1 MTKADIINEIVAQ
14 SGISKREVGIV
25 VESFMQII
33 KNSLV
38 EKGENVYLR
47 GFGTFAIK
55 HRAAK
60 TARNIQKNTTIVVEA
75 HDTPTFKPSKSFTE
89 KMKD

>member
-1 MTKADIINEIVAQ
+1 MTKADIINDIVTN
-14 SGISKREVGIV
+14 SGVSKREVGVV

-33 KNSLV
+33 KDSLI
-38 EKGENVYLR
+38 KGENVYLR

-60 TARNIQKNTTIVVEA
+60 TARNIQKNTTIVVDA
-75 HDTPTFKPSKSFTE
+75 HDIPTFKPAKSFAE
-89 KMKD
+89 RMKS

>member
-1 MTKADIINEIVAQ
+1 MTKADIINNIVTN
-14 SGISKREVGIV
+14 SGVSKREVGVV

-33 KNSLV
+33 KDSLI
-38 EKGENVYLR
+38 KGENVYLR

-60 TARNIQKNTTIVVEA
+60 TARNIQKNTTIVVDA
-75 HDTPTFKPSKSFTE
+75 HDIPTFKPAKSFAE
-89 KMKD
+89 RMKS